1 MKTANLMRFCLL
13 ALIAGSSGP
22 PACAQAVAEL
32 DFGDA
37 PDPSF
42 PTLIE
47 HNGARHVLLQGFH
60 LGRAADAE
68 VNGQPDSNALADDL
82 APAAVDDEDGVAF
95 KTALAPGQ
103 PAAVEVV
110 ASGLGKLNAWVDF
123 NGNGTWADAG
133 EQIFRDAPLNTGTNL
148 LNFPVPALAKPGF
161 TFARF
166 RFNKQGG
173 LEFAGPASDGEVEDY
188 RVEVQQPVTQEADFG
203 DAPDP
208 TYPTLIKNN
217 GARHLILPALHLGP
231 TIDGETDG
239 QATATALG
247 DDVTPSP
254 TADDEDGVSFTSPL
268 APGQVATVEVIVS
281 GAGRLDAWIDFN
293 GNGSWSDE
301 GDQIFTNAPV
311 SLGVNNLSFTVPAST
326 KARTTFARFRL
337 SRQGG
342 LGFAGPAP
350 DGEVEDY
357 QVSIEEPRDPCR
369 DQTHR
374 GTDFWLT
381 FPANYAPDPANPVR
395 LSLSI
400 TGLGGTT
407 GLVTI
412 PGLGFSTNFVI
423 PPSTE
428 IVIPLPKEA
437 DLGAA
442 NDWVENKGIHVAAS
456 VPVAVFGLN
465 HVRFTTDGYLGLP
478 SDVLGRAYIV
488 QGYKNVHADVPELD
502 GTQFALV
509 ACETNTDVT
518 ITPKVTV
525 GSRAAGVPYTITLQ
539 RGETYQLR
547 STNAAPSDLS
557 GTFIQASKPIA
568 VFGSHQCANIP
579 AGDAFFCDHIV
590 EQLVPLQFWGVNFV
604 ALPIQTRLNGDT
616 YRCLAALDGTTV
628 QVNGVT
634 VATLDRGQTHQFIR
648 AIPVQITA
656 DKPIFV
662 AQYANSSD
670 FDGVTEADPFM
681 LTIPST
687 SLFLPDQIVSTA
699 PAGFP
704 TNFISVIA
712 PNAAVGVV
720 QLDGAVLPAAL
731 FTPIGVSGYAGARVP
746 VPVGPH
752 RCSAPLPIG
761 VAVYGFNTY
770 DSYAWP
776 GGLFFG
782 DIVPPIVT
790 CPVGSVRTN
799 LTQTVAGGCTV
810 AVPDFTAGVTVRDNC
825 PLPQLVRITQIPE
838 PGTRV
843 SAGIHVVTLGARD
856 AAGNLGTC
864 TVILTVV
871 DTTPLTLICPTNVVM
886 QCAGPEGKRVAF
898 NVVARNG
905 CGDPV
910 PVECTP
916 PSGSLFPRGTTEVT
930 CVATNN
936 NGVSQSCS
944 FTVTVTCETISIAT
958 TGDGQVVLTW
968 SPTARLLTASDLDGT
983 WIEVPNAVSPFAVSI
998 TARRQFFR
1006 VQE

>member
-1 MKTANLMRFCLL
+1 MSFCLL
-13 ALIAGSSGP
+13 ALIASSSGP
-22 PACAQAVAEL
+22 AARAQALADL

-47 HNGARHVLLQGFH
+47 HNGARHAILQGFH

-110 ASGLGKLNAWVDF
+110 ASGAGKLNAWVDF

-133 EQIFRDAPLNTGTNL
+133 EQIFRDVTLNTGTNL
-148 LNFPVPALAKPGF
+148 LNVSVPALAKPGF

-166 RFNKQGG
+166 RFNRQGG
-173 LEFAGPASDGEVEDY
+173 LEFAGPAADGEVEDY
-188 RVEVQQPVTQEADFG
+188 KVEVKQPLTQELDFG

-208 TYPTLIKNN
+208 TFPTLLKNN
-217 GARHLILPALHLGP
+217 GARHNVTRDFHLGP
-231 TIDGETDG
+231 NVDGETDG
-239 QATATALG
+239 QPDATATG
-247 DDVTPSP
+247 DDVTPPGS
-254 TADDEDGVSFTSPL
+254 ADDEDGVNFTSSL
-268 APGQVATVEVIVS
+268 APGQTATVDVIAT
-281 GAGRLDAWIDFN
+281 GPGRLDAWIDFN
-293 GNGSWSDE
+293 GNGSWADE
-301 GDQIFTNAPV
+301 EDRIFRNVAVTGGIN
-311 SLGVNNLSFTVPAST
+311 SLGFPVPAS
-326 KARTTFARFRL
+326 ARAGTTFARFRL
-337 SRQGG
+337 SRQGVP
-342 LGFAGPAP
+342 GFDGPAP

-357 QVSIEEPRDPCR
+357 KVTIQEPPPRDPCR

-428 IVIPLPKEA
+428 MVIALPKEA

-442 NDWVENKGIHVAAS
+442 NDLVENKGIHVAAS
-456 VPVAVFGLN
+456 GPVAVFGLN

-478 SDVLGRAYIV
+478 SDALGRAYIV

-547 STNAAPSDLS
+547 NTNAAPNDLS
-557 GTFIQASKPIA
+557 GTFIQATKPMA

-590 EQLVPLQFWGVNFV
+590 EQLLPLQFWGVNFV
-604 ALPIQTRLNGDT
+604 ALPIQTRPTGDT

-628 QVNGVT
+628 QVNGVA

-648 AIPVQITA
+648 AVPVQITS

-687 SLFLPDQIVSTA
+687 SLFLQDQIVSTA

-704 TNFISVIA
+704 ANFISVVA
-712 PNAAVGVV
+712 PNAAIGAV
-720 QLDGAVLPAAL
+720 QLDGAAIPAVL
-731 FTPIGVSGYAGARVP
+731 FVSIGSSGYSGARVP
-746 VPVGPH
+746 VAVGPH

-782 DIVPPIVT
+782 DIVPPTVT
-790 CPVGSVRTN
+790 CPVGSVTTN

-810 AVPDFTAGVTVRDNC
+810 VVPDFTRGVAVQDNC
-825 PLPQLVRITQIPE
+825 PLPQFVQIRQEPE
-838 PGTRV
+838 PGTPV
-843 SAGIHVVTLGARD
+843 GAGTHLVILRARD
-856 AAGNLGTC
+856 AAGNVGIC
-864 TVILTVV
+864 TIILTVV
-871 DTTPLTLICPTNVVM
+871 DTTPLTLICPANIAT
-886 QCAGPEGKRVAF
+886 QCAGPEGKRVFFDVA
-898 NVVARNG
+898 ARNG

-910 PVECTP
+910 PVVCTP

-930 CVATNN
+930 CVAANN
-936 NGVSQSCS
+936 NGVSKTCA
-944 FTVTVTCETISIAT
+944 FTVTVTCETINIAT
-958 TGDGQVVLTW
+958 TLEGKVVLTW
-968 SPTARLLTASDLDGT
+968 PATAKLLTAGELKGAWT
-983 WIEVPNAVSPFAVSI
+983 EVPNAASPFTVSI